1 MEEGT
6 GLGEWQGLHIGKGGS
21 VGRTE
26 EGRDGLVVFVVF
38 MCVCVFRRG
47 GGGSRSVRREMR
59 RWWFV

>member
-26 EGRDGLVVFVVF
+26 EGMNEWVGCFAW
-38 MCVCVFRRG
+38 CVCVLGEGCVRLG
-47 GGGSRSVRREMR
+47 GGE
-59 RWWFV
+59 